1 MSQSKIGKFVVACV
15 ITLTFG
21 VVAWRAVNRSP
32 APPRVADTPAPS
44 ADAGDA
50 EAADIEARIVAV
62 PVAEFNFETIP
73 TPENL
78 SDIESRAATRI
89 TEAGRDAFA
98 GSALTVAQQERFAEI
113 VARHLRVLLAGD
125 YEEWLAFASE
135 FGPPPDLARWSDGLP
150 AEEFFANHSSRFS
163 FAPISLDD
171 LTVRPLRIRGAEIE
185 YPPVRLWFRATVRGT
200 YPKYD
205 EERLASMDIYEV
217 LFPAHYKTARS
228 DVPNVRLLAGI
239 AYAWDTELQRWTPFD
254 FKCYTNGVGSIP
266 MRSPVF

>member
-1 MSQSKIGKFVVACV
+1 MV
-15 ITLTFG
+15 
-21 VVAWRAVNRSP
+21 WRFANFSF
-32 APPRVADTPAPS
+32 APPRIADKPARAPT
-44 ADAGDA
+44 AGDA
-50 EAADIEARIVAV
+50 EAAEIEARIYAI

-78 SDIESRAATRI
+78 SEIETRAAARI
-89 TEAGRDAFA
+89 TEAGSEAFA

-113 VARHLRVLLAGD
+113 VARRLRVLLAGD

-150 AEEFFANHSSRFS
+150 AEEFFANHASRFS

-171 LTVRPLRIRGAEIE
+171 LTVRPLRVRGAEIE

-205 EERLASMDIYEV
+205 DERLTSMDIYEV
-217 LFPAHYKTARS
+217 LFPAHYKTARAG
-228 DVPNVRLLAGI
+228 VPNVRLLAGI
-239 AYAWDTELQRWTPFD
+239 SYAWDTELQRWMPFD
-254 FKCYTNGVGSIP
+254 FKCYTNGVGGVP